1 MSPKK
6 LPNLDDTIEIIR
18 KDSNNKIGLVC
29 LNCVLIRARVEEIQ
43 NFIEKHQIKIPADKN
58 IFTKFE
64 YLKHICFHFYKEFIS
79 NEELSEKYG
88 NPLSYIGNVIS
99 QDENFKYYLT
109 YLDFISKQD
118 LIEVF
123 ADHSADLGTT
133 VYSMDEEVTTQYHCD
148 LYLVRRTPLLR
159 TEAVFVRT
167 GSEINKVHKY
177 NSVIDMIERVSE
189 IANWSVLVTTPMAI
203 YSIGLKRIIKDMKY
217 LDASLYVIDPARKK
231 IFGIIK
237 GKKSRDFDSYIR
249 DQFLEKLPRVPLRA
263 QSELN
268 KISTYK
274 FDEGD
279 SFNPD
284 DFERYA
290 LLEQTNH
297 DKIMILPEEKPHY
310 IEIFKNMMIIERSA
324 GIPVFSYS
332 SEDVK
337 DQIMFSSFL
346 SAMDDFVGKFGGDSS
361 LQEINYKGFFVL
373 ADYSEDIK
381 VALFLTKPAD
391 KELKERLSYFA
402 YWFEENYKDEIQQ
415 FKRTGE
421 TSLFIDKEILPA
433 VKHFLDI

>member
-237 GKKSRDFDSYIR
+237 GKK
-249 DQFLEKLPRVPLRA
+249 
-263 QSELN
+263 
-268 KISTYK
+268 
-274 FDEGD
+274 
-279 SFNPD
+279 
-284 DFERYA
+284 
-290 LLEQTNH
+290 NH